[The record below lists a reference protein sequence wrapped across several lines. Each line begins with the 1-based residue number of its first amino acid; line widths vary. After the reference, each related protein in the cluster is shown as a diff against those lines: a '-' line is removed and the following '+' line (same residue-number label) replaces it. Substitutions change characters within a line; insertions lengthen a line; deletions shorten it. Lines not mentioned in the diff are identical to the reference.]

1 MGDEIILFSLLTR
14 IQDTRNP
21 DQISLLSGD
30 PVWLEDWL
38 IQHKDFFPPILHK
51 LQIMPNPTPWE
62 YLKMILGFG
71 KKYDFYIFGGGQ
83 VVDEERKFP
92 HNGRN
97 LPLLFRRVINK
108 GNFALVGGIGTQN
121 KDGTPILHKMLLEKA
136 QIVVLRD
143 SFSEGLAEKLLP
155 KNMRYKVQTIGDFS
169 LSLLEESKKLLEKG
183 KIKTSRDP
191 YVLINLSPLC
201 TFPQA
206 IKKIKS
212 FLRKHPNA
220 QPIYFPAHLH
230 EDLQYFTMLQEQIP
244 PIELFDWTKA
254 GVATTMK
261 LFYFAEAGIGAK
273 LHFLYP
279 LKYFGVP
286 YEVLVNNHKNQV
298 NLADID

>member
-1 MGDEIILFSLLTR
+1 
-14 IQDTRNP
+14 
-21 DQISLLSGD
+21 
-30 PVWLEDWL
+30 
-38 IQHKDFFPPILHK
+38 
-51 LQIMPNPTPWE
+51 MPNPTPWE